1 MVIENAERFGLS
13 QLHQLRGRVGRG
25 ADQSYCILM
34 TKPNIAKETRQR
46 LEIMTETTDGF
57 RIAEADMQLRGPGDI
72 EGTMQSG
79 IAFNLRIANLGSDGQ
94 ILNIAREAAEAVL
107 ADRPQSPDASK
118 PHPSP
123 SSYTAFQQKSGLG
136 AKSVKT
142 RGKPHHLQ

>member
-1 MVIENAERFGLS
+1 MKRERFGLS

-79 IAFNLRIANLGSDGQ
+79 IAFNLRIANLAPT
-94 ILNIAREAAEAVL
+94 ARFSTSPARL
-107 ADRPQSPDASK
+107 PRQSSPTTPISRRLKTAS
-118 PHPSP
+118 SP
-123 SSYTAFQQKSGLG
+123 SSYTRFFNKKSGLEQNQL
-136 AKSVKT
+136 KT

>member
-1 MVIENAERFGLS
+1 M
-13 QLHQLRGRVGRG
+13 GRG

-107 ADRPQSPDASK
+107 ADDPNLQTPQTAS
-118 PHPSP
+118 SP
-123 SSYTAFQQKSGLG
+123 SSYTAFQQKVDWS
-136 AKSVKT
+136 KSVKT